1 MKSNKPHPDDNLMIL
16 LRQDNVDLSRE
27 STKHKLTRRDAVY
40 FFCTCVEPLG
50 EAPPV
55 DPNGLRSSVLE
66 YYSNETGDHG
76 CVDVIHHRGGDFDF
90 AYRNAKF
97 TYGYCKIYPSKWA
110 HEHGYP
116 TKLRIK
122 PPTYHDR

>member
-1 MKSNKPHPDDNLMIL
+1 MKTNKPHPDDNLMIL

-27 STKHKLTRRDAVY
+27 STKHKLTKRDAVY

-50 EAPPV
+50 YASP
-55 DPNGLRSSVLE
+55 DDSILE

-76 CVDVIHHRGGDFDF
+76 CVHIIVSEGGSFDF
-90 AYRNAKF
+90 TYHKAKR
-97 TYGYCKIYPSKWA
+97 TYGYCNIYPAKWA